1 MASRGL
7 GKHPHSQRWSVLQ
20 ENGQRTGE
28 QQQSLTDMH
37 CPRGPG
43 AVLTL
48 HPSCIGRI
56 RDPAGQG
63 AVLLLVWILT

>member
-7 GKHPHSQRWSVLQ
+7 GKHLHSQRWSVLQ
-20 ENGQRTGE
+20 ENGRRTGG
-28 QQQSLTDMH
+28 QQQSRADTHRL
-37 CPRGPG
+37 RGPG

-48 HPSCIGRI
+48 HPGCIGRI
-56 RDPAGQG
+56 CNPAGQG